1 MIKNGK
7 KDLID
12 IKKTRLSNTI
22 YQQKFCKKMQF
33 NNFLMGINKN
43 YFLIEFCFEIIVLS
57 EGNTCIAQPNLEVL
71 PFEFQVNEST

>member
-22 YQQKFCKKMQF
+22 YQQKFCKKM
-33 NNFLMGINKN
+33 
-43 YFLIEFCFEIIVLS
+43 
-57 EGNTCIAQPNLEVL
+57 
-71 PFEFQVNEST
+71 